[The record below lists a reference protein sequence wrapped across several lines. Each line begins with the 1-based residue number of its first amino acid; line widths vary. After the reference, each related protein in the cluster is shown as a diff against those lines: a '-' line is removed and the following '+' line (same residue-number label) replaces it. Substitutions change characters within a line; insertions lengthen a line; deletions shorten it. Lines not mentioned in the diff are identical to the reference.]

1 MTKSPAVCT
10 WGRNDRRRRG
20 PITRR
25 LLISVMVLCS
35 VCLSASSDVWY
46 VDIDTPAIGHGQDG
60 RSWATAYA
68 TLQDGLDAAH
78 FDGGGDVWVAEG
90 VYTGTTTYVLT
101 LRENV
106 HVWGGFL
113 GNAPEGYETVQGQR
127 DWRTHRTVIDGQ
139 GARACVQGAPNAT
152 LDGFTLRNG
161 RGVQVPMGPPPSGG
175 GMRNEGVSPTIAHC
189 LFVNNSAD
197 SGGAMVNADA
207 SPLVKDCVFLANSV
221 DYNGAAM
228 QNTGDASPRVISC
241 VFALNTSTYQ
251 CATVCNISSGT
262 PEFRACAFVENR
274 SLNVSGG
281 AMENLY
287 GSPLVANCLFIHN
300 AAVSAGAL
308 HNSNASPLIVNCT
321 FDANRANIKAGAIV
335 NSGST
340 AATVVNSILWN
351 SSPAAIYDEADSVTT
366 VVYSN
371 VQGGWSGEGNLS
383 PSRIPRFSAV
393 PSGMATAMSYDADA
407 CLTILTHTGAAFTP
421 QAFAGAILWVST
433 DIGEAAYVIV
443 DNHAE
448 TIAVWG
454 DVTKGGA
461 VGSPVGYAVV
471 NYRLAPD
478 SPCIDAGRDTSA
490 PEWGGVTTDF
500 AGEPRGIDGLN
511 DGPTGPPAPGDGSDY
526 DMGAYEAARYFAPAD
541 VNRSGEVDAMDV
553 QLVINAAL
561 SLETEWNC
569 DTNGDGAV
577 NAVDIQGVINAAL
590 GL

>member
-101 LRENV
+101 LWENV

-127 DWRTHRTVIDGQ
+127 DWRAHRTVIDGQ

-228 QNTGDASPRVISC
+228 QNTGDASPRVIS
-241 VFALNTSTYQ
+241 
-251 CATVCNISSGT
+251 
-262 PEFRACAFVENR
+262 
-274 SLNVSGG
+274 
-281 AMENLY
+281 
-287 GSPLVANCLFIHN
+287 
-300 AAVSAGAL
+300 
-308 HNSNASPLIVNCT
+308 
-321 FDANRANIKAGAIV
+321 
-335 NSGST
+335 
-340 AATVVNSILWN
+340 
-351 SSPAAIYDEADSVTT
+351 
-366 VVYSN
+366 
-371 VQGGWSGEGNLS
+371 
-383 PSRIPRFSAV
+383 
-393 PSGMATAMSYDADA
+393 
-407 CLTILTHTGAAFTP
+407 
-421 QAFAGAILWVST
+421 
-433 DIGEAAYVIV
+433 
-443 DNHAE
+443 
-448 TIAVWG
+448 
-454 DVTKGGA
+454 
-461 VGSPVGYAVV
+461 
-471 NYRLAPD
+471 
-478 SPCIDAGRDTSA
+478 
-490 PEWGGVTTDF
+490 
-500 AGEPRGIDGLN
+500 
-511 DGPTGPPAPGDGSDY
+511 
-526 DMGAYEAARYFAPAD
+526 
-541 VNRSGEVDAMDV
+541 
-553 QLVINAAL
+553 
-561 SLETEWNC
+561 
-569 DTNGDGAV
+569 
-577 NAVDIQGVINAAL
+577 
-590 GL
+590 